1 MRVSAILVVEPVRY
15 YCFIISALNVSDLL
29 RVLQRKVSSEMREN
43 LRKLEYSV
51 FLTYCTTKVNKKQY
65 FRLSH
70 ISICIIIRSALKGHG
85 KNMNFQSSNR

>member
-15 YCFIISALNVSDLL
+15 NCYHISRNVSDLL

-43 LRKLEYSV
+43 LRKLENSV

-70 ISICIIIRSALKGHG
+70 IFICIIIRSALKGHG

>member
-15 YCFIISALNVSDLL
+15 NCYHISRKCFGFTEGVAK
-29 RVLQRKVSSEMREN
+29 RKVSSEMREN

-70 ISICIIIRSALKGHG
+70 ISICIIIRSALKVMA
-85 KNMNFQSSNR
+85 KI